1 MDLLVKNISIL
12 GATGSIGQNTLD
24 LISSERDKFNVVGLT
39 GENNIELLAG
49 SAIKFNA
56 DVVATA
62 NDSKFNDLKDMLSGH
77 KIEVC
82 AGING
87 LLEVASR
94 QAEWVMSAIVG
105 SAGLRPGLKA
115 LEAGA
120 NLALANKESMVAAGP
135 IMKKMS
141 KAKGV
146 KLIPVDSEHSAISQ
160 LIRGEERSSL
170 SKIIITASGGAFRS
184 LTKAEL
190 VDVTPNQAS
199 KHPNWNMG
207 QRITIDSASLFN
219 KALEVIE
226 AKELFDFDESE
237 IEVLIH
243 PQSLV
248 HAIACFCDGGMKAHI
263 GPPDM
268 RHAIAYAL
276 HEEKRFNLTLAEVD
290 LSEVGTLNFEK
301 PDLLKYPALKLGFD
315 VVRQGGLAGAAFNA
329 AKEQALDSFLE
340 YKLSFL
346 GMADVV
352 KATMEELLSKNKL
365 SSEVELE
372 AVMDI
377 DLQARSIARTL
388 IDKF

>member
-1 MDLLVKNISIL
+1 L

-115 LEAGA
+115 LETGA

-352 KATMEELLSKNKL
+352 KATMEELSSKNKL

>member
-115 LEAGA
+115 LETGA

-276 HEEKRFNLTLAEVD
+276 HEEKRFNLNLAEVD

-352 KATMEELLSKNKL
+352 KATMEELSSKNKL

>member
-115 LEAGA
+115 LETGA

-226 AKELFDFDESE
+226 AKELFDFDVSE

-352 KATMEELLSKNKL
+352 KATMEELSSKNKL

-377 DLQARSIARTL
+377 DLQARSVARTL

>member
-115 LEAGA
+115 LETGA

-329 AKEQALDSFLE
+329 AKEQSLDSFLE

-352 KATMEELLSKNKL
+352 KATMEELSSKNKL

>member
-39 GENNIELLAG
+39 GENNIELLAE

-115 LEAGA
+115 LETGA

-160 LIRGEERSSL
+160 LMRGEERSSL

-352 KATMEELLSKNKL
+352 KATMEELSSKNKL

>member
-1 MDLLVKNISIL
+1 MKNISIL

-115 LEAGA
+115 LETGA

-190 VDVTPNQAS
+190 VDITPNQAS

-226 AKELFDFDESE
+226 AKELFDLDESE

-352 KATMEELLSKNKL
+352 KATMEELSSKNKL

-372 AVMDI
+372 TVMDI

>member
-115 LEAGA
+115 LETGA

-276 HEEKRFNLTLAEVD
+276 HEEKRFNLTLEEVD

-352 KATMEELLSKNKL
+352 KATMEELSSKNKL

>member
-1 MDLLVKNISIL
+1 MKNISIL
-12 GATGSIGQNTLD
+12 SATGSIGRNTLD
-24 LISSERDKFNVVGLT
+24 LISRDRDQFKVVGLT
-39 GENNIELLAG
+39 GANNIELLAEC
-49 SAIKFNA
+49 AIKFNA

-62 NDSKFNDLKDMLSGH
+62 NERKFQDLKEMLSGH
-77 KIEVC
+77 SIEVC
-82 AGING
+82 AGLNG

-94 QAEWVMSAIVG
+94 QADWVMSSIVG
-105 SAGLRPGLKA
+105 SAGLLPGLKA

-135 IMKKMS
+135 IMKRVS
-141 KAKGV
+141 EAQGV

-160 LIRGEERSSL
+160 VIRGEERDSL
-170 SKIIITASGGAFRS
+170 SKVIITASGGAFRN
-184 LTKAEL
+184 LTASEL
-190 VDVTPNQAS
+190 IDVTPDQAS
-199 KHPNWNMG
+199 RHPNWNMG

-226 AKELFDFDESE
+226 AKEFFELNSSE

-276 HEEKRFNLTLAEVD
+276 YEEKRFNLPLEDVD
-290 LSEVGTLNFEK
+290 LSMVGTLEFEK

-315 VVRQGGLAGAAFNA
+315 VLEHGGLAGAAFNA
-329 AKEQALDSFLE
+329 AKEEALDNFLDH
-340 YKLSFL
+340 KLGFL
-346 GMADVV
+346 GMAEVV
-352 KATMEELLSKNKL
+352 RETIEYLNSKNQL
-365 SSEVELE
+365 SSEVELD

-377 DLQARSIARTL
+377 DLQARLVAKTFV
-388 IDKF
+388 DKF

>member
-115 LEAGA
+115 LETGA
-120 NLALANKESMVAAGP
+120 HLALANKESMVAAGP

-352 KATMEELLSKNKL
+352 KATMEELSSKNKL

>member
-115 LEAGA
+115 LETGA

-352 KATMEELLSKNKL
+352 KATMEELSSKNKL

-377 DLQARSIARTL
+377 DLQARSVARTL

>member
-115 LEAGA
+115 LETGA

-226 AKELFDFDESE
+226 AKELFDFDVSE

-352 KATMEELLSKNKL
+352 KATMEELSSKNKL

>member
-1 MDLLVKNISIL
+1 MLKLLRQLMKVS
-12 GATGSIGQNTLD
+12 
-24 LISSERDKFNVVGLT
+24 
-39 GENNIELLAG
+39 
-49 SAIKFNA
+49 
-56 DVVATA
+56 
-62 NDSKFNDLKDMLSGH
+62 FNDLKEMLSGH
-77 KIEVC
+77 NIKVC
-82 AGING
+82 AGLNG

-94 QAEWVMSAIVG
+94 QADWVMSSIVG
-105 SAGLRPGLKA
+105 SAGLLPGLKA

-120 NLALANKESMVAAGP
+120 NVALANKESMVAAGP
-135 IMKKMS
+135 IMKS
-141 KAKGV
+141 VSEAKGV

-160 LIRGEERSSL
+160 VIRGEERDSL
-170 SKIIITASGGAFRS
+170 SKIIITASGGAFRN
-184 LTKAEL
+184 LTASEL
-190 VDVTPNQAS
+190 IDVTPDQAS

-226 AKELFDFDESE
+226 TKEFFGLKSSE

-268 RHAIAYAL
+268 RHSIAYAL
-276 HEEKRFNLTLAEVD
+276 YEEKRFNLPLEEVD
-290 LSEVGTLNFEK
+290 LSKVGTLDFEK

-315 VVRQGGLAGAAFNA
+315 VLEHGGLAGAAFNA
-329 AKEQALDSFLE
+329 AKEEALDNFLDH
-340 YKLSFL
+340 KLSFL

-352 KATMEELLSKNKL
+352 RATMDELSSKNEL

-372 AVMDI
+372 AVMEIDI
-377 DLQARSIARTL
+377 QARSIAKMFV
-388 IDKF
+388 DKF